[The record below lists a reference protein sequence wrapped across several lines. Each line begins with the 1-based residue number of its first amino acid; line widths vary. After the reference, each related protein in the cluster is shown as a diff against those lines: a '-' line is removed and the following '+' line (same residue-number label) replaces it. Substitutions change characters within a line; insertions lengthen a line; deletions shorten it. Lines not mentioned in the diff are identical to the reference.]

1 MRVAKTI
8 RCKVWKATETKRSIL
23 EAEYD
28 NLQQYLQT
36 GIDDGLYSA
45 NKQQAER
52 YYKKIKKGKKYPLS
66 LRNDLIKIERK
77 DTQLVKYW
85 IRIPV
90 AGRRGGL
97 WLPVK
102 PHCDFPKEFEISESK
117 IIKKKDGFYIHVT
130 INKEIAQKTSCS
142 SIIAIDLGERVI
154 ATVCNSLDMRP
165 IFMGRE
171 VRGVRRH
178 FAWLRKRLGEKKL
191 LNEIKRI
198 GQKEQ
203 RIVDAYLHDISRRI
217 VDEAARNSDS
227 IIVFGDL
234 KGIRS
239 AAKGKGRRFN
249 RIVSIMPYY
258 KLTEMIKYKAGW
270 KGVPVLQFKEYKTS
284 ITCNKCKEE
293 GTRPYQG
300 LFKCTNTNCGYQ
312 ANADW
317 NAVQNILE
325 RAWEYISHA
334 GVPVNV
340 PINEPFLV
348 SSEATHLVEW

>member
-8 RCKVWKATETKRSIL
+8 RCKVWKATTVKQSIL
-23 EAEYD
+23 EVEYN
-28 NLQQYLQT
+28 NLQLYLQR

-45 NKQQAER
+45 NKQQADR
-52 YYKKIKKGKKYPLS
+52 FFKKIKKGKQYPIS
-66 LRNDLIKIERK
+66 LRNDLIRIEKR
-77 DTQLVKYW
+77 DTKLVSYW

-90 AGRRGGL
+90 AGRRGGM
-97 WLPVK
+97 WLPIK
-102 PHCDFPKEFEISESK
+102 PHCEFPDEFEISESK
-117 IIKKKDGFYIHVT
+117 LIKKKDGFYIHVT
-130 INKEIAQKTSCS
+130 IHKEIAQKQSFS
-142 SIIAIDLGERVI
+142 SILAIDLGERVI

-165 IFMGRE
+165 VFMGRE

-217 VDEAARNSDS
+217 VDEAARTDS
-227 IIVFGDL
+227 VIVFGDL

-239 AAKGKGRRFN
+239 AAKGKGKRFN
-249 RIVSIMPYY
+249 RIVSNMPYY
-258 KLTEMIKYKAGW
+258 KLTQMIKYKAGW
-270 KGVPVLQFKEYKTS
+270 KGVPVLQRNEYKTS

-293 GTRPYQG
+293 GKRPYQG

-317 NAVQNILE
+317 NAVQNIMQ
-325 RAWEYISHA
+325 RAAEYISAA

-340 PINEPFLV
+340 PITEPFLV
-348 SSEATHLVEW
+348 SSEACDSWG

>member
-8 RCKVWKATETKRSIL
+8 RCKVWKATKAKQSIL
-23 EAEYD
+23 EVEYN
-28 NLQQYLQT
+28 NLQLYLQR

-45 NKQQAER
+45 NKQQADR
-52 YYKKIKKGKKYPLS
+52 FFKKIKKDKQYPIS
-66 LRNDLIKIERK
+66 LRNDLIRIEK
-77 DTQLVKYW
+77 QDTKLVLYW

-102 PHCDFPKEFEISESK
+102 PHCEFPDEFEISESTL
-117 IIKKKDGFYIHVT
+117 IKKKDGFYIHVT
-130 INKEIAQKTSCS
+130 IQKEIAQKQSFS
-142 SIIAIDLGERVI
+142 SILAIDLGERVI

-178 FAWLRKRLGEKKL
+178 FAWLRKRLGKKKL
-191 LNEIKRI
+191 LKEIKRI

-217 VDEAARNSDS
+217 VDEAARTDS
-227 IIVFGDL
+227 VIVFGDL

-239 AAKGKGRRFN
+239 AAKGKGKRFN
-249 RIVSIMPYY
+249 RIVSNMPYY
-258 KLTEMIKYKAGW
+258 KLTQMIKYKAGW
-270 KGVPVLQFKEYKTS
+270 EGVPVLQLNEYKTS
-284 ITCNKCKEE
+284 ITCNRCKEE
-293 GTRPYQG
+293 GKRPYQG

-317 NAVQNILE
+317 NAVQNIMQ
-325 RAWEYISHA
+325 RAAEYISAA

-340 PINEPFLV
+340 PITEPFLV
-348 SSEATHLVEW
+348 SSEATQLVGW

>member
-8 RCKVWKATETKRSIL
+8 RCKIWKATKAKRSIL

-28 NLQQYLQT
+28 NLQLYLQT

-45 NKQQAER
+45 NKQQADR
-52 YYKKIKKGKKYPLS
+52 FFKKVKKGKQYPIS
-66 LRNDLIKIERK
+66 LRNDLIRVEKR
-77 DTQLVKYW
+77 DTKLVKYW

-90 AGRRGGL
+90 AGRRGGI

-171 VRGVRRH
+171 VRGIRRH
-178 FAWLRKRLGEKKL
+178 FAWLRKRLGKKKL
-191 LNEIKRI
+191 LKEIKRI

-217 VDEAARNSDS
+217 VDEAARTDS

-249 RIVSIMPYY
+249 RIVSNMPLY
-258 KLTEMIKYKAGW
+258 KLTEMIKYKARW
-270 KGVPVLQFKEYKTS
+270 KGVPTLQRNDYKTS
-284 ITCNKCKEE
+284 ITCSKCKEE
-293 GTRPYQG
+293 GKRPYQG
-300 LFKCTNTNCGYQ
+300 LFKCVNANCGYQ

-325 RAWEYISHA
+325 RAKEYISSA

-340 PINEPFLV
+340 PITESFLV
-348 SSEATHLVEW
+348 SSEATQLVGW

>member
-8 RCKVWKATETKRSIL
+8 RCKIWKATRAKRAIL
-23 EAEYD
+23 EEEYT
-28 NLQQYLQT
+28 NLQLYLQT

-45 NKQQAER
+45 NKQQADR
-52 YYKKIKKGKKYPLS
+52 SFTKVKKGKQYPIS
-66 LRNDLIKIERK
+66 LRNDLIRIEKR
-77 DTQLVKYW
+77 DTKLVEYW

-102 PHCDFPKEFEISESK
+102 PHCDFPDEFKISESK
-117 IIKKKDGFYIHVT
+117 LIKKKDGFYIHVT
-130 INKEIAQKTSCS
+130 IQKDVKQKQSCS
-142 SIIAIDLGERVI
+142 SILAIDLGERVI

-178 FAWLRKRLGEKKL
+178 FAWLRKRLGKKKL
-191 LNEIKRI
+191 LKEIKRI

-217 VDEAARNSDS
+217 VDEAARTDS
-227 IIVFGDL
+227 VIVFGDL

-239 AAKGKGRRFN
+239 AAKGKGKRFN
-249 RIVSIMPYY
+249 RIVSNMPYY
-258 KLTEMIKYKAGW
+258 KLTQMIEYKARWEGI
-270 KGVPVLQFKEYKTS
+270 PVLKVNERGTSKTCS
-284 ITCNKCKEE
+284 ECGSE
-293 GTRPYQG
+293 GKRPYQG
-300 LFKCTNTNCGYQ
+300 LFKCNECGYQ

-317 NAVQNILE
+317 NGSKNILK
-325 RAWEYISHA
+325 RAAEYISAA
-334 GVPVNV
+334 GVPVNAAH
-340 PINEPFLV
+340 NRAFF
-348 SSEATHLVEW
+348 SEFESPLR